1 MPLLPILLILLLLPV
16 IIALALPFSLLQ
28 RYRSGTARRRAKGW
42 VAFINLGLLVIS
54 GAIFLWVAALT
65 NFWVPHAFSY
75 SLLGLAGGGAL
86 GVLGLFIT
94 RWEASPGTLHYT
106 PNRAL
111 ILLLTFAVA
120 LRLVYGLWRAW
131 HAWGTHAP
139 ETSWLAAAG
148 VANSMAVGAVVLG
161 YYFVYTVGVIRRL
174 AAQRRQ
180 PRPVR

>member
-1 MPLLPILLILLLLPV
+1 MPLLPILLILLVPIFLAV
-16 IIALALPFSLLQ
+16 ALPFSLLQ
-28 RYRSGTARRRAKGW
+28 RYRSGIARRRVRGW
-42 VAFINLGLLVIS
+42 VAFVNLALLVLS

-65 NFWVPHAFSY
+65 NLWVPHAFSY
-75 SLLGLAGGGAL
+75 ALLGLGAG
-86 GVLGLFIT
+86 GVLGLIGLVVT
-94 RWEASPGTLHYT
+94 RWESSSGALHYT

-131 HAWGTHAP
+131 HAWGTHPA

-161 YYFVYTVGVIRRL
+161 YYLVYFMGVIRRL
-174 AAQRRQ
+174 AVHRR
-180 PRPVR
+180 RA